1 MSHYAPW
8 VFGTIFTGSGEPSP
22 DGDDDTI
29 FTGSGEPFPDWEE
42 TKKEAA
48 R

>member
-1 MSHYAPW
+1 MSHYAP
-8 VFGTIFTGSGEPSP
+8 
-22 DGDDDTI
+22 GDDDTI

-42 TKKEAA
+42 TKREAT